1 MKEAL
6 RQQLTQRLQQKL
18 SPRQVRLVRLL
29 EMSEPEMEDEV
40 RRELDDNPAL
50 IEADRADI
58 HQADTGN
65 DSSDT
70 FTETAEEMQRADYGH
85 DDEVPYYRREVSNT
99 SADDRHFE
107 PTAIASAETL
117 AESLERQLAELP
129 LTERQLMI
137 GRYIIGNIDDN
148 GYLTRS
154 ITELEDDLA
163 FDAGVEVEPSE
174 LREMVETVRRLDPAG
189 VGATDLRDSL
199 LLQLK
204 RMPED
209 DPAVALAIEIVRD
222 YFDLFSLRHFDR
234 LAAALHIDRE
244 QLRDADDVIR
254 SLDPKPGSRVG
265 DNEVDDRKRHIT
277 PDFLVE
283 TDDSGRVS
291 VSMPSRLPSLAIE
304 QSFDLE
310 SDPQTPKAD
319 SSASSRQ
326 AQALEFIARKRDEAT
341 EFIELVK
348 MRRTTLMK
356 VMEAIVRAQKEFF
369 LTEDETT
376 IRPMVLKDIA
386 AATGFDISVIS
397 RATSGKYVATPTG
410 VYPLKFFFN
419 ERLNAQ
425 EDASSHEI
433 MDAIRQ
439 IIDGEDPASPV
450 SDEVLTEQLAARGYN
465 IARRTVAKYRE
476 RLGIPV
482 ARLRRKL

>member
-1 MKEAL
+1 
-6 RQQLTQRLQQKL
+6 
-18 SPRQVRLVRLL
+18 
-29 EMSEPEMEDEV
+29 MSEPEMEDEV

-50 IEADRADI
+50 IEADSVEV
-58 HQADTGN
+58 HHNEGVN
-65 DSSDT
+65 DASEP

-85 DDEVPYYRREVSNT
+85 DDDVPYYRREASNA
-99 SADDRHFE
+99 SADDRRFE
-107 PTAIASAETL
+107 PVAIASAETL
-117 AESLERQLAELP
+117 AESLERQLAELS
-129 LTERQLMI
+129 LTDRQTII

-163 FDAGVEVEPSE
+163 FDAGVEVEPAE
-174 LREMVETVRRLDPAG
+174 LREMVEIVRRLDPAG
-189 VGATDLRDSL
+189 VGAADLRDSL

-204 RMPED
+204 RKPED
-209 DPAVALAIEIVRD
+209 VPAVELATEIVRD

-234 LAAALHIDRE
+234 LATILHVDRD
-244 QLRDADDVIR
+244 QLREADEVIR

-265 DNEVDDRKRHIT
+265 ESEADDCSRHIT
-277 PDFLVE
+277 PDFVVD
-283 TDDSGRVS
+283 TDDTTGRVS

-304 QSFDLE
+304 QSFDL
-310 SDPQTPKAD
+310 SAQPKAP
-319 SSASSRQ
+319 SSDTAASSRRS
-326 AQALEFIARKRDEAT
+326 QALEFISSKRDDAA

-348 MRRTTLMK
+348 MRRSTLMK
-356 VMEAIVRAQKEFF
+356 VMEAIVRAQKDFF

-386 AATGFDISVIS
+386 AATGLDISVIS

-433 MDAIRQ
+433 MDALRQ
-439 IIDGEDPASPV
+439 IIDGEDPASPL
-450 SDEVLTEQLAARGYN
+450 SDEVLTEQLTSRGYN